1 MATTQISYTGD
12 GSTILFPFT
21 FPYLDE
27 SHVKVT
33 LDEVFT
39 TAFTFANATTIQF
52 NTAPASGVDV
62 RIYRK
67 TDIDSP
73 EALFFAGSSIRH
85 DALNDN
91 QLQTLYGSQ
100 EIENYKWNRTS
111 QTIDSTETWNSA
123 DNRIATTAAVND
135 RIGDLINSNING
147 GTGLT
152 VQQNTPGTGQI
163 NINLDNTAVTPGS
176 YTVSAITVDAQGR
189 ITAASTGQVTAAEIA
204 TGAVTSDKILD
215 GTIVDADISA
225 TAAIDGSKLNVELN
239 DLSNVSAPSP
249 GANSILKYD
258 GANWV
263 PGTVS
268 GAGTVTNVAT
278 GTGLTGGPITGSG
291 TISVDT
297 GGIDT
302 AQLAD
307 DAVTSAKL
315 ADTGVTAGV
324 YGSTSRVASLTVD
337 AQGRIT
343 AASDST
349 FNFADIADPGNTGTI
364 DVLNKRIVN
373 LATPTTGTD
382 AATKSY
388 VDTLTGTRSVFF
400 GFSVNAANSE
410 LVCTYSTDPDS
421 TNYATEDFVDYFIG
435 QGNLLNSSG
444 EPKFSFNSNGHLLI
458 TI

>member
-1 MATTQISYTGD
+1 MATTQSTYTGN
-12 GSTILFPFT
+12 GSTVLYSFT
-21 FPYLDE
+21 FPYLDQ

-33 LDEVFT
+33 LDEVAT
-39 TAFTFANATTIQF
+39 TAFTFANATQIQF
-52 NTAPASGVDV
+52 TTAPASGVDI
-62 RIYRK
+62 RIFRE
-67 TDIDSP
+67 TDVDSA
-73 EALFFAGSSIRH
+73 EATYFAGSSIRH

-91 QLQTLYGSQ
+91 QLQALYSAQ
-100 EIENYKWNRTS
+100 EMENNKWGKNS
-111 QTIDSTETWNSA
+111 ETIDSGETWSA
-123 DNRIATTAAVND
+123 SDTKIATTAAVND
-135 RIGDLINSNING
+135 RIGGLINSNING

-152 VQQNTPGTGQI
+152 VQQNTPSTGQI

-239 DLSNVSAPSP
+239 DLSNVSVPSP

-268 GAGTVTNVAT
+268 GAGTVTNINT

-297 GGIDT
+297 SGIDT

-324 YGSTSRVASLTVD
+324 YGSTSRIASLTVD

-349 FNFADIADPGNTGTI
+349 FNFADIADPSNTGTI
-364 DVLNKRIVN
+364 DVLNKKIVN

-382 AATKSY
+382 AATKGY

-400 GFSVNAANSE
+400 GFSVNATNSE

-421 TNYATEDFVDYFIG
+421 TNYATEDFGDYFIG
-435 QGNLLNSSG
+435 QANLLNSSG